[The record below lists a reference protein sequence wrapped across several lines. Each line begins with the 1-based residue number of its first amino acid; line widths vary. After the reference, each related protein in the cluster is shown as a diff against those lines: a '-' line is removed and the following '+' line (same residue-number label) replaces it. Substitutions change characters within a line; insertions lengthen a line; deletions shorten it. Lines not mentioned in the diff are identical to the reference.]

1 MCKRNWL
8 CKMRINGRIC
18 FSDYLTSYEVV
29 NLIMGVDILDSRISD
44 RGGKQDIVISNKYF
58 EVNLNEI

>member
-1 MCKRNWL
+1 
-8 CKMRINGRIC
+8 MRINGRIC

-44 RGGKQDIVISNKYF
+44 RGGKQDLVISNKYF